1 MDSHSWRPKK
11 VISISLSFSGI
22 NTIAI
27 RTKEEKEQAN
37 SRVSETLK
45 LRPDDERRELIQKL
59 FEKLEVNEK
68 FGRKV
73 GERMMLNWDEVQ
85 EMRKDGITIGSHS
98 HTHPILSR
106 MPIQKAKDEILNSKK
121 VVEKNVDI
129 EVKHFSFPNG
139 REEDFSEELRDY
151 CREIGFEST
160 CSVIYGANDA
170 SETNLFALKR
180 VGAIH
185 PVSRWQENW

>member
-1 MDSHSWRPKK
+1 M
-11 VISISLSFSGI
+11 
-22 NTIAI
+22 
-27 RTKEEKEQAN
+27 
-37 SRVSETLK
+37 
-45 LRPDDERRELIQKL
+45 
-59 FEKLEVNEK
+59 LEVNEK
-68 FGRKV
+68 FGRHF

-85 EMRKDGITIGSHS
+85 EMRKDGMTIGSHS

-129 EVKHFSFPNG
+129 KVKHFSFPNG

-151 CREIGFEST
+151 CREIGFESI
-160 CSVIYGANDA
+160 CSVSIRRD
-170 SETNLFALKR
+170 TMLQKQDPFALKR

-185 PVSRWQENW
+185 PVSMMAGELVRLFFRRAIKISDRVS